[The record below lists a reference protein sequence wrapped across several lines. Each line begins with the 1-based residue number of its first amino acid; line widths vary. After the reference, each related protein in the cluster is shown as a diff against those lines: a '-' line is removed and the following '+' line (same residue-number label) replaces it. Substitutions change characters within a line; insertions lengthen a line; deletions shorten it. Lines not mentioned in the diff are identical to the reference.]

1 MNRRRKLVATGA
13 AVVVAGTVAFAAPA
27 QAVPTSYKQSS
38 AMAEVVANGGSTTTT
53 SSGEAEPR
61 GVVGVAKALA
71 AGFKAATA
79 PQAAGN
85 VARLASVLGFAAE
98 APQGSPQVEAAYFDR
113 R

>member
-1 MNRRRKLVATGA
+1 MKLVATAA
-13 AVVVAGTVAFAAPA
+13 AVVIAGTVVLAAPA
-27 QAVPTSYKQSS
+27 QAAPGSYQQSS
-38 AMAEVVANGGSTTTT
+38 AMAEVVANGGSTT
-53 SSGEAEPR
+53 SSAEAEPR

-113 R
+113 

>member
-1 MNRRRKLVATGA
+1 MKFKGKFAASAA
-13 AVVVAGTVAFAAPA
+13 AVAVGGGFLLAAPA
-27 QAVPTSYKQSS
+27 HAAPTSYEQSS
-38 AMAEVVANGGSTTTT
+38 AMAEVVAHGAASST
-53 SSGEAEPR
+53 SADPEER

-98 APQGSPQVEAAYFDR
+98 APQSSAQLESAYFDR
-113 R
+113 